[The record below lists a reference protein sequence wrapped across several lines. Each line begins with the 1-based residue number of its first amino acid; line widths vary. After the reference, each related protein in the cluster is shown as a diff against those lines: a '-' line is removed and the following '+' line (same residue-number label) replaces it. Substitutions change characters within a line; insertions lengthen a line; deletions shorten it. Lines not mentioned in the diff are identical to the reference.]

1 MTQASLFDRIA
12 SALFGGGK
20 VPVEDAA
27 ERQLIADLIE
37 SVVEAVEPKMRLN
50 GRYRQKLEPSMRRCI
65 AHLRSIA
72 REGLEPVLLA
82 RSAWSDD
89 PHVNAFFATAN
100 DVPACLGRSRELRAF
115 FDSPAN
121 HNAAEAFALLAMKK
135 EESAVFGT
143 QLQGDKVQHDVA
155 RTSVSFSGHRLVAP
169 SASLQATRLE
179 IGKRIIQRLA
189 QIALSHIV
197 SLDMKATELA
207 EHKAYLGARMRMLA
221 LARDGME
228 GIVKDPSTIDEQMKS
243 VERELKR
250 TVDGYIEAKSGLATL
265 DGYIGHVQEVFSH
278 PDQHVLLSRTSL
290 QLDRM
295 GIKVEGDAAGPVN
308 QLNLVELSIGDEL
321 RVAIAIARCPRS
333 ELPPKEDLVAQ
344 AERYL

>member
-1 MTQASLFDRIA
+1 MTQASLFERIA

-82 RSAWSDD
+82 RSAWNND

-135 EESAVFGT
+135 EESVVFGT

-155 RTSVSFSGHRLVAP
+155 QTTLSFSGHRLVAP
-169 SASLQATRLE
+169 SATLSATRLE

-189 QIALSHIV
+189 QIALSRIV

-207 EHKAYLGARMRMLA
+207 EHKAYLAARMRMLA

-228 GIVKDPSTIDEQMKS
+228 GIVKDPATIAEQMKA
-243 VERELKR
+243 VERELKQ
-250 TVDGYIEAKSGLATL
+250 TV

-278 PDQHVLLSRTSL
+278 PEQHVSLSQTSL
-290 QLDRM
+290 HVDRM
-295 GIKVEGDAAGPVN
+295 GIKVERDAGGPVN

-321 RVAIAIARCPRS
+321 RVAVAIARCPRS